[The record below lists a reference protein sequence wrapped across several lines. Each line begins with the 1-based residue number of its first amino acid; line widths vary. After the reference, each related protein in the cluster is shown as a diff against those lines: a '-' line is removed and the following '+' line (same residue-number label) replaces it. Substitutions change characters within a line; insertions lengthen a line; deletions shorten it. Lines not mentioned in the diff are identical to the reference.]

1 MNKMIIP
8 KFKTFK
14 IEAYKPGKSNIR
26 KFLNPIKL
34 SANES
39 ALGVS
44 PRVVKILRTKGLLM
58 SKYPDSKASN
68 LRKEISKKYKCDLD
82 KIICG
87 AGSDEIIQMICQLY
101 LKPSDEVIVPQYSF
115 LMYRIY
121 AQIVGAK
128 VVFSKEKN
136 FKVSIN
142 EILKKVTKKTK
153 LVFIAN
159 PNNPTGTYLSKIE
172 LIKLRKKLNKSILL
186 VLDDAYF
193 EYMKNK
199 DYKSSLDLFKNTNN
213 VVVIRTFSKIYG
225 LASLRVGWG
234 YAPKKIINAMNL
246 IKPPFNVNQI
256 AQLAAVEALKDKSFI
271 NRSINH
277 NIIFAN
283 KIKKFLEKFKIL
295 SNDVTANFLLLNFDK
310 CKYSAN
316 YVFKKLQLKGII
328 LRSTQDGYKIKNKL
342 RLTIG
347 SKKQNNK
354 FIEVITDIFN

>member
-26 KFLNPIKL
+26 KILNPIKL

-68 LRKEISKKYKCDLD
+68 LRKEISKRYKCDLD

-199 DYKSSLDLFKNTNN
+199 DYKPSLDLFKNTNN

-246 IKPPFNVNQI
+246 IKPPFNVNRI

>member
-1 MNKMIIP
+1 MNKIIIP

-14 IEAYKPGKSNIR
+14 IEAYKPGKSNIG
-26 KFLNPIKL
+26 KIPNPIKL

-44 PRVVKILRTKGLLM
+44 PRVVKILRTKALLM

-246 IKPPFNVNQI
+246 IKPPFNVNRI

-271 NRSINH
+271 NRSVNH

-354 FIEVITDIFN
+354 FIKVITDIFN

>member
-26 KFLNPIKL
+26 KILNPIKL

-44 PRVVKILRTKGLLM
+44 PRVVKILRTKDLLM

-68 LRKEISKKYKCDLD
+68 LRKEISKKYKCELD

-159 PNNPTGTYLSKIE
+159 PNNPTGTYLSRAE
-172 LIKLRKKLNKSILL
+172 LIDLRMKLNKNILL

-199 DYKSSLDLFKNTNN
+199 DYKPSLDLFKNTNN

-271 NRSINH
+271 NRSVNH

-316 YVFKKLQLKGII
+316 YIFKKLQLKGII

>member
-1 MNKMIIP
+1 MNKIIIP

-14 IEAYKPGKSNIR
+14 IEAYKPGKSNIG
-26 KFLNPIKL
+26 KIPNPIKL

-44 PRVVKILRTKGLLM
+44 PRVVKILRTKALLM

-199 DYKSSLDLFKNTNN
+199 DYKPSLDLFKNTNN